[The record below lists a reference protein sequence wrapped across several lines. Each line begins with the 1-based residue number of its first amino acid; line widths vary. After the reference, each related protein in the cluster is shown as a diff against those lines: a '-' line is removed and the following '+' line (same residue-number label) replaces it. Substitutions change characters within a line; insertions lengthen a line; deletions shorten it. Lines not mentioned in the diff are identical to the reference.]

1 MGYFDLEYLGLIPA
15 FLILLVGLLLRR
27 GKDAQKSEQ
36 HFLLFLLVAGSVLVG
51 LMGLFQLPA
60 WQSSRLRFQDARIL
74 TLPLVGVLAL
84 TVLYLPRLRG
94 MERKMKTAVFILT
107 ALQLILIIT
116 LSTSPDFGLWFLY
129 LPAVAVVVIFWAVGR
144 HYNRLAV
151 TFGLLALGGLL
162 LTHYFLNH
170 SLREMGFPLAG
181 IFLFLGAPLLGVAAP
196 AILIANDLPRWVGGE
211 AAGRRG
217 LLITLLLAL
226 LMLALVSLY
235 IFWASVWDQ
244 TMDLGFGFL
253 VVPFVTGTAVAAGM
267 AMSVV
272 LEGKQ
277 RLVGLAFMLL
287 LPLLFYQLHAL
298 GLNAPY
304 HTYNEE
310 RADRIA
316 AALDD
321 FYERE
326 GHYPQTLAS
335 LVPRDLLSVPPPI
348 LLHGEQWCYQG
359 GPNFYRLTAFYQ
371 PHWASL
377 ISLKIYAS
385 RGELPSGEWV
395 CETMLTEVKDR
406 HYEGVWE
413 SGTSA
418 PPSP

>member
-1 MGYFDLEYLGLIPA
+1 MGYYDFEYLGLIPA

-27 GKDAQKSEQ
+27 DEDTQKGERRL
-36 HFLLFLLVAGSVLVG
+36 LLFLLVAGSVLVG
-51 LMGLFQLPA
+51 LMGLSQLPA
-60 WQSSRLRFQDARIL
+60 WQSSRFRFEAARIL

-84 TVLYLPRLRG
+84 TVLYLPWLRG
-94 MERKMKTAVFILT
+94 MERRMKTAVYILA
-107 ALQLILIIT
+107 ALQLALIIT
-116 LSTSPDFGLWFLY
+116 LSTSRDFGLWFLY
-129 LPAVAVVVIFWAVGR
+129 LPAVAVVVIFWGVGR

-162 LTHYFLNH
+162 LTHYFLSH
-170 SLREMGFPLAG
+170 PLREMVFPYAG

-196 AILIANDLPRWVGGE
+196 AILMANGLHHWADSG

-217 LLITLLLAL
+217 LFMSLALAL
-226 LMLALVSLY
+226 LTLALVGLY
-235 IFWASVWDQ
+235 VFWGSVWDQ

-253 VVPFVTGTAVAAGM
+253 AVPFVTGTAVAAGM

-304 HTYNEE
+304 HAYNEQ
-310 RADRIA
+310 RAARIA

-326 GHYPQTLAS
+326 GHYPETLTS
-335 LVPRDLLSVPPPI
+335 LVPRDLLSVPQPI

-359 GPNFYRLTAFYQ
+359 GTDFYRLTAFYQ
-371 PHWASL
+371 QHWASL
-377 ISLKIYAS
+377 ISLKIYATQ
-385 RGELPSGEWV
+385 GEFPPGEWV
-395 CETMLTEVKDR
+395 CETMLADVKDR
-406 HYEGVWE
+406 HYEGFWE
-413 SGTSA
+413 SN
-418 PPSP
+418 

>member
-94 MERKMKTAVFILT
+94 MERKMKTAVFILA
-107 ALQLILIIT
+107 ALQLALIIA
-116 LSTSPDFGLWFLY
+116 LSTSRDFGFWLLH
-129 LPAVAVVVIFWAVGR
+129 LPAVAVVVIFWALGR
-144 HYNRLAV
+144 HYNGLAV
-151 TFGLLALGGLL
+151 TFGLLALGGIL
-162 LTHYFLNH
+162 FLNYLITH
-170 SLREMGFPLAG
+170 PQDGAMQLAG
-181 IFLFLGAPLLGVAAP
+181 LILILATPLLGVAAP
-196 AILIANDLPRWVGGE
+196 AILIANGLHRWADSG
-211 AAGRRG
+211 AASRRG
-217 LLITLLLAL
+217 LFMSLALAL
-226 LMLALVSLY
+226 LTLVLVSLY
-235 IFWASVWDQ
+235 VFWASVWDQ